1 MQNVSCNNGLI
12 QEKVDGYEKFGRR
25 RGEGLGREKSAILL
39 EKGEYDMKNYRDRGG
54 FYPPG
59 GSEICIILQI
69 MKSRIQ

>member
-1 MQNVSCNNGLI
+1 M
-12 QEKVDGYEKFGRR
+12 DGYEKFGRR
-25 RGEGLGREKSAILL
+25 RGEGLGRKKSAILL

-54 FYPPG
+54 FYLPG